1 MKRKLVVTLCGMG
14 LMLVG
19 CATSRSG
26 LVLDCVGPQ
35 PIITTAS
42 PSRAGTLIV
51 YSAFQA
57 NADFDTR
64 DAFRPEYSNYSIFN
78 TDGKLLQKV
87 VNNSGT
93 IFQDPLPVTLPA
105 GQYRVSARA
114 NGYGYVTVPVVIAAN
129 RNTVVRL
136 ETDSP
141 GAAAFNETNAVR
153 LPGGEI
159 VGYKSDNRP

>member
-1 MKRKLVVTLCGMG
+1 MKPKLVLTVFGMG
-14 LMLVG
+14 MLLMG
-19 CATSRSG
+19 CSTSKSG

-35 PIITTAS
+35 PIAATTS
-42 PSRAGTLIV
+42 PSGAGTLVV
-51 YSAFQA
+51 YSAYQA
-57 NADFDTR
+57 GADFDTR
-64 DAFRPEYSNYSIFN
+64 DAFRPEYSNYSILSA
-78 TDGKLLQKV
+78 DGKLLQKV
-87 VNNSGT
+87 INNSGT
-93 IFQDPLPVTLPA
+93 ILQDPAPVKLPA
-105 GQYRVSARA
+105 GEYRVTARA

-129 RNTVVRL
+129 RNTVVHL